1 MVDSDSRA
9 SGPRGRRLYLRLLR
23 ETLEHWRIFTVA
35 LVAMVL
41 VAATEPAIP
50 IVLQHVVASFET
62 SDLDRTPLLAAAL
75 VLVFLVRGAATFG
88 SATAL
93 ASVGGRLTLGL
104 RARMYARLMEV
115 PIAFHDR
122 HSAGALS
129 SKLTYDATQ
138 VMQAATNSVVVLV
151 RDTLAIAGL
160 TGWMFYLNWQLTLIA
175 LAAAPLVSLVVM
187 YLATRLRRMSRLLQA
202 TMGEVTHASLEGIEG
217 QKVIRSH
224 GAQGHERERFR
235 AIADRARRL
244 QVKFVS
250 ATAANAP
257 IAQWITAC
265 ALAVILIVA
274 ARHFEAGRITLAD
287 FVSFF
292 TAMGML
298 FPPLKRLTN
307 INGQLQIGI
316 AAAES
321 VFGLIDEDPEPGGG
335 GRELERVQGRVEFR
349 ALSFRYS
356 RDRQGGLH
364 GIDLAL
370 EPGESVALVGASGAG
385 KSTLAHLLLRFYE
398 PDSGSIRID
407 GVDIREVN
415 AASLRRQIA
424 FVGQD
429 VVLFNDTVAS
439 NIAYGVRAPS
449 REALIEAA
457 RNAHALSFIEM
468 LPRGFETP
476 IGERGGLLSGGQRQ
490 RLAIARAFYRNAPIL
505 VLDEATSAL
514 DTSTEHE
521 VQAAIEGLRTQ
532 RTTLIIAHRLST
544 VRSADRIAVLDQGRL
559 IDVGRHEA
567 LLERCAVYAELAH
580 RQLAVAGDRERRRG
594 SAAHPSGALPAQG
607 SARGGSQ

>member
-1 MVDSDSRA
+1 MVDSHPPA
-9 SGPRGRRLYLRLLR
+9 AGLNGRRLYLRLLR
-23 ETLEHWRIFTVA
+23 EALVHWRVFAVA

-50 IVLQHVVASFET
+50 IVLQHVVSSFET
-62 SDLDRTPLLAAAL
+62 SDLERTPLLGAAL

-93 ASVGGRLTLGL
+93 ASVGGRLAMDL
-104 RARMYARLMEV
+104 RVRMFARLMEV

-122 HSAGALS
+122 HSSGALS

-138 VMQAATNSVVVLV
+138 VMQAATGAVVVLV
-151 RDTLAIAGL
+151 RDTLAILGL
-160 TGWMFYLNWQLTLIA
+160 MGWMVYLNWQLTLIA
-175 LAAAPLVSLVVM
+175 LAAAPLVSLVVL
-187 YLATRLRRMSRLLQA
+187 YLAARLRRMSRLLQT

-224 GAQGHERERFR
+224 GTQDYERERFR
-235 AIADRARRL
+235 AIANRARRF

-257 IAQWITAC
+257 VAQLITAC

-274 ARHFEAGRITLAD
+274 ARQFEAGRITLAD

-307 INGQLQIGI
+307 VNGQLQTGI

-321 VFGLIDEDPEPGGG
+321 VFGLIDEGREPGRS
-335 GRELERVQGRVEFR
+335 GRELGSVEGRVEFR
-349 ALSFRYS
+349 GVSFRYTGE
-356 RDRQGGLH
+356 RQGSLREV
-364 GIDLAL
+364 DLAI
-370 EPGESVALVGASGAG
+370 EPGETVALVGASGAG
-385 KSTLAHLLLRFYE
+385 KSTLASLLLRFYE
-398 PDSGSIRID
+398 PDSGAILLD
-407 GVDIREVN
+407 GIDIRALN

-429 VVLFNDTVAS
+429 VVLFNDTIAA
-439 NIAYGVRAPS
+439 NIAYGVSAPAP
-449 REALIEAA
+449 EALAEAA
-457 RNAHALSFIEM
+457 RNAHALSFIEA
-468 LPRGFETP
+468 LPQGFDTP
-476 IGERGGLLSGGQRQ
+476 IGERGSLLSGGQRQ

-505 VLDEATSAL
+505 LLDEATSAL
-514 DTSTEHE
+514 DTSTEHS
-521 VQAAIEGLRTQ
+521 VQTAIERLRTQ

-544 VRSADRIAVLDQGRL
+544 VRSADRIAVLDRGRL
-559 IDVGRHEA
+559 LDTGRHEA
-567 LLERCAVYAELAH
+567 LLERCPAYAELTR
-580 RQLAVAGDRERRRG
+580 RQLAAGG
-594 SAAHPSGALPAQG
+594 QSLAGNSP
-607 SARGGSQ
+607 